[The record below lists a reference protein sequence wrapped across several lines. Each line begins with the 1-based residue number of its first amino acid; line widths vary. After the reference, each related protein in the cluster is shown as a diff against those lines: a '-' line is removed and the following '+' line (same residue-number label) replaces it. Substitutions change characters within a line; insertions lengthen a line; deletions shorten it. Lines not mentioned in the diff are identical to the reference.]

1 MKLAFYDDFR
11 LGVVQGNEIVDVSE
25 VVVNKSS
32 LKPNDLI
39 NHIIE
44 NFQLYEGPIRSRAEN
59 GDPISITKVKFRS
72 PLPKPGKIV
81 CMAINYLEGGPD
93 SKMPPINGFLK
104 SPNSVA
110 GDGDTVKL
118 PSANASIFEHEAE
131 LGVVIGKTASN
142 VGRDKAYE
150 YVFGYLNV
158 VDISARDLGN
168 PPYDSYFPIKSWT
181 NFAPM
186 GPYLVTKDEIS
197 DPQNINVK
205 LWVNNKLN
213 QNFYTSSMA
222 HKIPECI
229 EWVSSITTLDP
240 GDIIATGTNHLDL
253 GPLQDSD
260 NVEMETEGLG
270 RIHFKVIDHLKRDWP
285 RETRADKAAREASGS

>member
-25 VVVNKSS
+25 VVANKSS

-44 NFQLYEGPIRSRAEN
+44 NFQLYEGPIRSSAEN

-142 VGRDKAYE
+142 VGRDTAYE

-260 NVEMETEGLG
+260 IVEMETEGLG
-270 RIHFKVIDHLKRDWP
+270 RIHFNIIDPLKREWP
-285 RETRADKAAREASGS
+285 RETRAEKAAREGGGN

>member
-11 LGVVQGNEIVDVSE
+11 LGVVQGNHVVDVPQ
-25 VVVNKSS
+25 VVENQTT
-32 LKPNDLI
+32 LKPNELI
-39 NHIIE
+39 NHIIA
-44 NFQLYEGPIRSRAEN
+44 NFQRYEDLIKISAEN
-59 GDPISITKVKFRS
+59 GDPIPIANVKFRS

-81 CMAINYLEGGPD
+81 CMAINYLEGGPE
-93 SKMPPINGFLK
+93 SKMPAINGFLK

-118 PSANASIFEHEAE
+118 PPADASIFEHEAE

-142 VGRDKAYE
+142 VGQGEAYE
-150 YVFGYLNV
+150 YVFGYMNV

-168 PPYDSYFPIKSWT
+168 PPYDSYFPIKSWS

-186 GPYLVTKDEIS
+186 GPYLVTRDEIS
-197 DPQNINVK
+197 DPQDINVK

-213 QNFYTSSMA
+213 QGFNTSSMA
-222 HKIPECI
+222 HKIAECI

-240 GDIIATGTNHLDL
+240 GDVIATGTNHLDL

-260 NVEMETEGLG
+260 IVEMETEGLG
-270 RIHFKVIDHLKRDWP
+270 RIHFKIIDPLKREWP
-285 RETRADKAAREASGS
+285 RETRAEKAAREGGGN

>member
-11 LGVVQGNEIVDVSE
+11 LGVVQGNHIVDIPQ
-25 VVVNKSS
+25 VVENQSD
-32 LKPNDLI
+32 LKPSELI
-39 NHIIE
+39 NYIIA
-44 NFQLYEGPIRSRAEN
+44 NFQRYENLIKTSAEN
-59 GDPISITKVKFRS
+59 GNPIPIANVKFRS

-81 CMAINYLEGGPD
+81 CMAINYLEGGPE

-104 SPNSVA
+104 SSNSVA

-118 PSANASIFEHEAE
+118 PPANASIFEHEAE

-142 VGRDKAYE
+142 VGQSSAYD
-150 YVFGYLNV
+150 YVFGYMNV

-168 PPYDSYFPIKSWT
+168 PPYDSYFPIKSWS

-186 GPYLVTKDEIS
+186 GPYLVTRDEIS
-197 DPQNINVK
+197 DPQDINVK

-213 QNFYTSSMA
+213 QNFNTSSMA
-222 HKIPECI
+222 HKIAECI

-240 GDIIATGTNHLDL
+240 GDVIATGTNHLDL

-260 NVEMETEGLG
+260 IVEMETEGLG
-270 RIHFKVIDHLKRDWP
+270 RIHFKIIDPLNREWP
-285 RETRADKAAREASGS
+285 RETRAEKAAREGGGN